1 MHMDVKFINLYGFI
15 QDFAYL
21 LATLT
26 TKEDTNMA
34 LENKSLLINFNDKM
48 TNPTINNNLDGMRSL
63 NDWNHINLSF

>member
-1 MHMDVKFINLYGFI
+1 
-15 QDFAYL
+15 
-21 LATLT
+21 
-26 TKEDTNMA
+26 MA